1 MWLIRER
8 YLQMLGEELSYHAAK
23 DVVILCVEL
32 DKIPMYRKLLFSNR
46 AQARKCILEG
56 RRLKAW

>member
-1 MWLIRER
+1 
-8 YLQMLGEELSYHAAK
+8 MLGEELSYHAAK